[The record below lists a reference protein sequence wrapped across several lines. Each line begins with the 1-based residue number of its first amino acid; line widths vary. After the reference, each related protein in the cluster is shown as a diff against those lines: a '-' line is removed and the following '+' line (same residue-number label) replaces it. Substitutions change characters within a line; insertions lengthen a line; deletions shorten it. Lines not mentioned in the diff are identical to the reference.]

1 MLCAKN
7 FFSFKLI
14 SHLGVNMKTFRDKH
28 FKNNLDPKA
37 IYYDCIRSC
46 ELNTSTE
53 QGVENCVIKC
63 IRPLAAAEGYRY
75 LKAKLLE

>member
-1 MLCAKN
+1 MN
-7 FFSFKLI
+7 
-14 SHLGVNMKTFRDKH
+14 TFRDKN

-37 IYYDCIRSC
+37 VYYDCIRSC

-63 IRPLAAAEGYRY
+63 TRPLAVKNGYRY
-75 LKAKLLE
+75 LKAKLVQ